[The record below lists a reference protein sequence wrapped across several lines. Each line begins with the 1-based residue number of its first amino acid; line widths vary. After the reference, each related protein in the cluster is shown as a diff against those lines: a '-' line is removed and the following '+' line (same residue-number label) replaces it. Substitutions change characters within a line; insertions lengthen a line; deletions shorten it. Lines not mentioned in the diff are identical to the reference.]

1 MKNLLIS
8 NLCTFILTAGASF
21 FVYSSSLEKET
32 EAIVYQYKVKNIK
45 ESALERRP
53 SSIHIPKE
61 AVRIAEARAEMARL
75 KQNLKYDP
83 DNWNDAFLMH
93 YQGTRKVNG
102 EIVSLSDL
110 YRPFFTE
117 VHKTLKK
124 YYGKDA
130 SKRISELLAARKR
143 FIEARDLADHELE
156 MAHDL
161 RNEKIQIALNAKI
174 QNLEKELA
182 QDEEI
187 PEEEVKILIERFKE
201 KQLAF
206 LEAKYDSEE
215 YSKYE
220 KVTQTYEYQKKKIL
234 GPAYVEFERLKDHYN
249 EQYHK
254 AYGNSYYMSHGEWDE
269 VEKEWVRYETPIEK
283 ETDSPEFKIDI

>member
-8 NLCTFILTAGASF
+8 NLCTFVLTAGVSF
-21 FVYSSSLEKET
+21 FVYSSNLEKET
-32 EAIVYQYKVKNIK
+32 EAIVYQYKVKEIK
-45 ESALERRP
+45 SNAIERRP
-53 SSIHIPKE
+53 SSIPIPQE

-75 KQNLKYDP
+75 KQHLKYDP
-83 DNWNDAFLMH
+83 DNWNDSFLMH
-93 YQGTRKVNG
+93 YQGTKKVNG

-124 YYGKDA
+124 YYGEDA
-130 SKRISELLAARKR
+130 SKRISELLAARQR
-143 FIEARDLADHELE
+143 YNEARDLADHELE

-161 RNEKIQIALNAKI
+161 RNEKIQIALNSKV
-174 QNLEKELA
+174 QKLEKELA

-187 PEEEVKILIERFKE
+187 PEEEARLLIERFREKE
-201 KQLAF
+201 LAS
-206 LEAKYDSEE
+206 LKAKYDSEE

-220 KVTQTYEYQKKKIL
+220 KVDQVYEYEKKKIL

-249 EQYHK
+249 EQYHR
-254 AYGNSYYMSHGEWDE
+254 AYGNSFYMSHGEWDKE
-269 VEKEWVRYETPIEK
+269 AKEWVKYDTPIEK
-283 ETDSPEFKIDI
+283 ESDEPQFKLKI